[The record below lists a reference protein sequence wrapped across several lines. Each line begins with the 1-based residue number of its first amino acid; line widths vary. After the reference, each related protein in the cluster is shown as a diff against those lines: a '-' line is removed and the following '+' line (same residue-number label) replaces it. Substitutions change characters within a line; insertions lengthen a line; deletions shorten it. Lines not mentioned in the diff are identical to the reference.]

1 MTPLSIVRIQ
11 PWLCPVELPNMVEL
25 PAERRTR
32 PRPFEGREALNSV
45 VNAGGVRGVDGSE
58 AKGFGMLERHAARLR
73 FRTCE
78 GELESD
84 HLMREAIRGH
94 QRQSRELESDHLMRE
109 AIRGHQRQSR
119 ELESDHLMREAI
131 RGHQRQSRELESD
144 HLRLLLHRRAE
155 GACVGGLLRRVV
167 ERVAES
173 GNLKV
178 E

>member
-32 PRPFEGREALNSV
+32 PRPFEGRQALNSV
-45 VNAGGVRGVDGSE
+45 VNTGGVRGVDGSE
-58 AKGFGMLERHAARLR
+58 AEGFGMLERHAARLR

-84 HLMREAIRGH
+84 HLMREV
-94 QRQSRELESDHLMRE
+94 
-109 AIRGHQRQSR
+109 IRGHQRQSR

>member
-1 MTPLSIVRIQ
+1 MTPLIIVRIQ

-94 QRQSRELESDHLMRE
+94 QRQSRELESDHL
-109 AIRGHQRQSR
+109 
-119 ELESDHLMREAI
+119 
-131 RGHQRQSRELESD
+131 
-144 HLRLLLHRRAE
+144 RLLLHRRAE

>member
-1 MTPLSIVRIQ
+1 
-11 PWLCPVELPNMVEL
+11 
-25 PAERRTR
+25 
-32 PRPFEGREALNSV
+32 
-45 VNAGGVRGVDGSE
+45 
-58 AKGFGMLERHAARLR
+58 MLERHAARLR

-78 GELESD
+78 G
-84 HLMREAIRGH
+84 
-94 QRQSRELESDHLMRE
+94 
-109 AIRGHQRQSR
+109 

>member
-1 MTPLSIVRIQ
+1 MTPLIIVRIQ

-58 AKGFGMLERHAARLR
+58 AKGFRMLERHAARLR

-78 GELESD
+78 G
-84 HLMREAIRGH
+84 
-94 QRQSRELESDHLMRE
+94 
-109 AIRGHQRQSR
+109 

>member
-94 QRQSRELESDHLMRE
+94 QRQSRELESDHL
-109 AIRGHQRQSR
+109 
-119 ELESDHLMREAI
+119 
-131 RGHQRQSRELESD
+131 
-144 HLRLLLHRRAE
+144 RLLLHRRAE